1 MVDARVRICW
11 RTPLIELSDVQ
22 HQLTQRWDRLASALN
37 SVDETLLGIDRAR
50 EETDAVLTD
59 LPQVREMLDRRLA
72 QPDVE
77 APPLREEAGWMPVE
91 VTLDEGLRFEVMLD
105 TTISDPVSAGL
116 ATGRPSD
123 QNLLSLMLQ
132 IVGPGDHILDLGA
145 HVGIFALTAS
155 AAGCGVIAVEAS
167 PDNAAL
173 LRLSSARNGFHDL
186 RIVNAVVGDTA
197 GHVVFEAKGPWGHRV
212 WDGDDPATEGATTL
226 TVASVAVDDILDAFV
241 FSNIKFVK
249 MDVEGSEL
257 LAIEGMRR
265 LLSHRDAPPILF
277 ESNGHA
283 LAFASATPNDLF
295 RRLEEFGYVC
305 YQVNA
310 NRLTRLDSSAVQL
323 ETVIECLAVKRRP
336 AGLGGWEIRP
346 AMTGEDVLLRIAAE
360 SRHPNPDCRIYIGR
374 TLARL
379 DEDLLTHP
387 IVAAALDDLRNDAV
401 PEVREAA
408 GWPAASE
415 PAGQSERAGQM
426 S

>member
-1 MVDARVRICW
+1 MAAA
-11 RTPLIELSDVQ
+11 
-22 HQLTQRWDRLASALN
+22 LTA
-37 SVDETLLGIDRAR
+37 VDETLLLIDRAR
-50 EETDAVLTD
+50 EETGALLDG
-59 LPQVREMLDRRLA
+59 LPQLREVMDRRLA
-72 QPDVE
+72 QDDVE
-77 APPLREEAGWMPVE
+77 APSLREEAGGIPVE
-91 VTLDEGLRFEVMLD
+91 VMLDEGLRFQVMLD
-105 TTISDPVSAGL
+105 STIDDPVSAGL

-145 HVGIFALTAS
+145 HVGIFALTAA

-186 RIVNAVVGDTA
+186 RIVNAVAGDSA
-197 GHVVFEAKGPWGHRV
+197 GDVAFEAKGPWGHRV
-212 WDGDDPATEGATTL
+212 WDGDEATTEGATTL
-226 TVASVAVDDILDAFV
+226 TVASVTVDDLIDAFV
-241 FSNIKFVK
+241 FGKVRFIK

-257 LAIEGMRR
+257 LAIDGMRG
-265 LLSHRDAPPILF
+265 LLSGPDAPPILF

-283 LAFASATPNDLF
+283 LAFASVTPNDLF
-295 RRLEEFGYVC
+295 RRLESLGYVC

-310 NRLTRLDSSAVQL
+310 NRLTRLDASAVQV

-346 AMTGEDVLLRIAAE
+346 SMTEEDILLRIAAE
-360 SRHPNPDCRIYIGR
+360 SRHPNPDCRAYVAR

-379 DEDLLTHP
+379 DQDLLTHP
-387 IVAAALDDLRNDAV
+387 IVAVALSDLRSDADPHVRDAV
-401 PEVREAA
+401 AWSV
-408 GWPAASE
+408 ASE
-415 PAGQSERAGQM
+415 PAGPRGPYAPGSKDKV